1 MRAEPE
7 TRTVQN
13 AICSDTM
20 ADEILP
26 PPRYGDIFQAALER
40 LHEEKRYRV
49 FADLERIAGRFPHA
63 VWHSEGTAREI
74 TVWCSNDYLGM
85 GQNPIVTRAMAETAM
100 RAGAGAG
107 GTRNISGNHHPIVL
121 LERDLAE
128 LHGKEAALVLTS
140 GFVANE
146 AAISTIAQL
155 LPDCLILSDEF
166 NHASMI
172 AGVRNSR
179 CGKKIFR
186 HNDLDHLEELL
197 REAGRGRA
205 KLIAFESV
213 YSMDGDIAPI
223 ERICDLADKWGA
235 MTYLDEVHAVG
246 MYGARGAGVA
256 ERDGVMDRI
265 DVIEG
270 TLAKAFGVV
279 GGYFAASAAIV
290 DAVRSYAPG
299 FIFTSTIPPGVAA
312 AASASVRH
320 LMSSSAEREAHQ
332 RNAAATK
339 RALRA
344 RGLPVMQS
352 DTHIVPVFVGDP
364 AQAKAASDRLLER
377 HGIYVQP
384 INYPTVARG
393 RERLRFT
400 PTPFHG
406 DELIAELADALDETW
421 SALGLVR
428 WAVAAE

>member
-1 MRAEPE
+1 
-7 TRTVQN
+7 
-13 AICSDTM
+13 M
-20 ADEILP
+20 ADDILP
-26 PPRYGDIFQAALER
+26 PPRYADIFAAALDR

-49 FADLERIAGRFPHA
+49 FADLERVSGRFPHA
-63 VWHSEGTAREI
+63 LWHRDGAEAREI
-74 TVWCSNDYLGM
+74 VVWCSNDYLGM
-85 GQNPIVTRAMAETAM
+85 GQNPLVTRAMADAAM
-100 RAGAGAG
+100 RIGAGAG

-121 LERDLAE
+121 LERDLAA
-128 LHGKEAALVLTS
+128 LHQKQAALAFTS
-140 GFVANE
+140 GYVANE

-179 CGKKIFR
+179 CEKQIFR
-186 HNDLDHLEELL
+186 HNDLAHLESLL

-205 KLIAFESV
+205 KLIAFESI

-223 ERICDLADKWGA
+223 AEICDLADRYGA

-246 MYGARGAGVA
+246 MYGEHGAGVA

-279 GGYFAASAAIV
+279 GGYIAASAAIV

-299 FIFTSTIPPGVAA
+299 FIFTSTMPPGVAA
-312 AASASVRH
+312 AASASIRH
-320 LMSSSAEREAHQ
+320 LMASGEERAAQQ

-339 RALRA
+339 SALRA
-344 RGLPVMQS
+344 RGLPVMDS
-352 DTHIVPVFVGDP
+352 ETHIVPLFVGDP
-364 AQAKAASDRLLER
+364 ALAKAASDRLLER
-377 HGIYVQP
+377 HSIYVQP

-406 DELIAELADALDETW
+406 EGLIADLAEALDETW

-428 WAVAAE
+428 WKAAAE